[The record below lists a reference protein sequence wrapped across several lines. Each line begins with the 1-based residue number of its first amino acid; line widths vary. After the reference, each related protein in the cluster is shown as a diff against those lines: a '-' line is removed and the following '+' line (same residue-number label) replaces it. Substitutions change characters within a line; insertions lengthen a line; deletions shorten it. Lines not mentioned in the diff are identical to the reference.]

1 MKITHNIT
9 QSPGRYTLFTIS
21 LQEIVNQKVNILM
34 KRKSDINLNRKCD
47 LSIVWVFKKV
57 MFHLE
62 LRNIMKISCLLRF
75 VKCGNLEV
83 AWRFAIVNLNKVAK
97 LPVPS
102 PYLKWI
108 EVQFLVESFS
118 GCSSLWYLRLRG
130 KHYTEM
136 ILISDESWSC
146 MLGHA

>member
-1 MKITHNIT
+1 MKITQNIT
-9 QSPGRYTLFTIS
+9 QSPGRYTLFMIS

-75 VKCGNLEV
+75 VKC
-83 AWRFAIVNLNKVAK
+83 VN
-97 LPVPS
+97 
-102 PYLKWI
+102 
-108 EVQFLVESFS
+108 
-118 GCSSLWYLRLRG
+118 
-130 KHYTEM
+130 
-136 ILISDESWSC
+136 
-146 MLGHA
+146 

>member
-1 MKITHNIT
+1 MKITQNIT
-9 QSPGRYTLFTIS
+9 QSPGRYTLFMIS

-75 VKCGNLEV
+75 VKCCN
-83 AWRFAIVNLNKVAK
+83 
-97 LPVPS
+97 
-102 PYLKWI
+102 
-108 EVQFLVESFS
+108 
-118 GCSSLWYLRLRG
+118 
-130 KHYTEM
+130 
-136 ILISDESWSC
+136 
-146 MLGHA
+146 

>member
-1 MKITHNIT
+1 MKITQNIT
-9 QSPGRYTLFTIS
+9 QSPGRYTLFMIS

-75 VKCGNLEV
+75 VKCGN
-83 AWRFAIVNLNKVAK
+83 
-97 LPVPS
+97 
-102 PYLKWI
+102 
-108 EVQFLVESFS
+108 
-118 GCSSLWYLRLRG
+118 
-130 KHYTEM
+130 
-136 ILISDESWSC
+136 
-146 MLGHA
+146 

>member
-1 MKITHNIT
+1 MKITQNIT
-9 QSPGRYTLFTIS
+9 QSHYRYTLFMIS

-75 VKCGNLEV
+75 VKCGN
-83 AWRFAIVNLNKVAK
+83 
-97 LPVPS
+97 
-102 PYLKWI
+102 
-108 EVQFLVESFS
+108 
-118 GCSSLWYLRLRG
+118 
-130 KHYTEM
+130 
-136 ILISDESWSC
+136 
-146 MLGHA
+146 